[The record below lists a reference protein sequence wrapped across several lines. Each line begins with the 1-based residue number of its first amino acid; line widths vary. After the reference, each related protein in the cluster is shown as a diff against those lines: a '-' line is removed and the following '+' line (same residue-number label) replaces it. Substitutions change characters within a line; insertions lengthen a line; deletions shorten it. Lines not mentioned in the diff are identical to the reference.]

1 MAGTSRTLGTPLR
14 VSLIAVCTVATAA
27 VLASLAIPAALAGD
41 RLIDTLRRDIL
52 TMPPMEDAAPPP
64 QNSFILA
71 SDGSFLAELSYAENR
86 IPVALADVP
95 QVVID
100 AVLATEDA
108 SFYRHEGV
116 NHLAIVRAA
125 LANLR
130 SDGIESGAST
140 ITQQYVKMAYL
151 SPEQTVARKV
161 EEALL
166 AIRLENVLTKDEIL
180 QRYLNRAYFGAGVY
194 GIGTAAQRY
203 FSKDVTEL
211 TLQEG
216 ALLAGLL
223 RAPEANNPINSREN
237 SLARRNIVIRQMAAQ
252 GFITSQQADRAVASP
267 LGVKISEPPAPENPF
282 WTRWISQ
289 LLVNENT
296 AAQLGTQQSAL
307 IAMGGS
313 VEERHQ
319 KVFQS
324 GLRIFT
330 TLDRELQAAAEE
342 TLREALTTEEHT
354 PADIAREPFGAIVS
368 VEPGTGAIRAMALGP
383 YGFGSCQYDDS
394 WVGELSNGELLCD
407 RTQVNPAVP
416 GGGGSGRQPG
426 SSFKPILSAA
436 AVEQGVPVGLTFD
449 ARGPQEIPG
458 CESPE
463 GPYVVRNTGGD
474 AILDMYQALASS
486 SNVYHALLI
495 SQIGPR
501 AAADMMGRLSG
512 FPVEQRDVV
521 CSLALGANATTPLAM
536 ANAYATLANRG
547 SACDPHPIERI
558 EDAQGRVL
566 WEHAVQCRQVIDT
579 EVADWTVHLLSG
591 PVSGGGTAPSVNLG
605 RWPTRGKTG
614 STNNNIDA
622 WFVGF
627 IRQLST
633 AAWVGYANTDRV
645 FVSNEAAEAAC
656 GSAAIENVC
665 RRTANTAQRLVNVT
679 VGGRSY
685 RQVFGGTLP
694 APMWGAYMRRV
705 ADRFEPQGF
714 PAPPAQRSVDVPA
727 VPPFDVLSEEIRD
740 ELVAAFRA
748 AGFTLIFDEV
758 EHWSPVGAFI
768 SQSPEPGETVVAGSA
783 ITVSISAGGG
793 DAPPLPDVRGEL
805 YQDAKELLEAAGY
818 KVAREDVVVQEDNA
832 FGRVIA
838 MQPQAGTLL
847 KPDGTESSRV
857 TLRVGVPPPLGPPPP
872 IVQP

>member
-1 MAGTSRTLGTPLR
+1 VRIA
-14 VSLIAVCTVATAA
+14 LIVVCTIATAGL
-27 VLASLAIPAALAGD
+27 LASLAIPAASAAD
-41 RLIDTLRRDIL
+41 RLIDTFRRDIL
-52 TMPPMEDAAPPP
+52 TMPPIGDADPPP

-86 IPVALADVP
+86 LPTTLSEIP

-108 SFYRHEGV
+108 NFYTHEGV
-116 NHLAIVRAA
+116 NHLAILRAA
-125 LANLR
+125 VANFR
-130 SDGIESGAST
+130 AAGIESGAST

-151 SPEQTVARKV
+151 SPEQTLARKV

-203 FSKDVTEL
+203 FSKDVSEL
-211 TLQEG
+211 TLPEG

-223 RAPEANNPINSREN
+223 RAPETNNPINSREN
-237 SLARRNIVIRQMAAQ
+237 ARDRRNIVLRQMAAQ
-252 GFITSQQADRAVASP
+252 GFLTNQQATVATASN
-267 LGVKISEPPAPENPF
+267 LNVKISEPAVPEYPF
-282 WTRWISQ
+282 WSRWVSQ
-289 LLVNENT
+289 LLVNETT

-307 IAMGGS
+307 IAMGAS
-313 VEERHQ
+313 VDERHQ

-330 TLDRELQAAAEE
+330 TLDRDLQTAAEE
-342 TLREALTTEEHT
+342 TLLDALTTAEHT

-383 YGFGSCQYDDS
+383 HGFGSCQYDDS
-394 WVGELSNGELLCD
+394 WVGELATGELLCD

-426 SSFKPILSAA
+426 SSFKPILNAA
-436 AVEQGVPVGLTFD
+436 AIEAGVPVGWTFD
-449 ARGPQEIPG
+449 ARGPQEIAG
-458 CESPE
+458 CDSPE

-474 AILDMYQALASS
+474 GIIDMYQALAQS

-495 SQIGPR
+495 AQIGPR

-512 FPVEQRDVV
+512 YPVEPRDVV
-521 CSLALGANATTPLAM
+521 CSLALGAGATTPLAM

-547 SACDPHPIERI
+547 TACDAYPIERI
-558 EDAQGRVL
+558 ENANGQVL
-566 WEHAVQCRQVIDT
+566 WEHSVQCRQVIDT
-579 EVADWTVHLLSG
+579 DVADWVVDLLAG
-591 PVSGGGTAPSVNLG
+591 PVSAGGTAASVNLG

-622 WFVGF
+622 WFIGF

-633 AAWVGYANTDRV
+633 AAWVGYPNTDRV
-645 FVSNEAAEAAC
+645 FITNQAAEAAC

-665 RRTANTAQRLVNVT
+665 RRTADTAQRLVNVR

-685 RQVFGGTLP
+685 RQIFGGTLP
-694 APMWGAYMRRV
+694 APMWGTYMRRV
-705 ADRFEPQGF
+705 AELYEPQGF
-714 PAPPAQRSVDVPA
+714 PEPPQQTLLDVPQIPSFDLLTEEVLAQLTDA
-727 VPPFDVLSEEIRD
+727 VRS
-740 ELVAAFRA
+740 
-748 AGFTLIFDEV
+748 AGFTLLISDV
-758 EHWSPVGAFI
+758 DHWRSEGAFV
-768 SQSPEPGETVVAGSA
+768 SQSPQAGTSVAAGSA
-783 ITVSISAGGG
+783 ITVSVSTGSG
-793 DAPPLPDVRGEL
+793 DAPPLPDVRGQV
-805 YQDAKELLEAAGY
+805 YSDAAKQLEAAGY
-818 KVAREDVVVQEDNA
+818 RVTREDVVVQQESS
-832 FGRVIA
+832 FGRVIS
-838 MQPQAGTLL
+838 MTPQPGTPLA
-847 KPDGTESSRV
+847 PDGSEDARV
-857 TLRVGVPPPLGPPPP
+857 VLRVGVPPPLNPRP
-872 IVQP
+872 IVPLQ